1 MKRIKEYVVD
11 TVICAMLTS
20 PIIVPTFITYFVAYR
35 SGFAQAYNE
44 TVQRNVQRILDTK
57 YDWIKY
63 SGTHYGI
70 FGIPI
75 SPSDKLRKLRSVE
88 ELRFKQKLLGEIIE
102 LSRGHEMHTGKQIQR
117 DLEEITEYLKNR

>member
-1 MKRIKEYVVD
+1 MKRIKEYDVD

-20 PIIVPTFITYFVAYR
+20 SIIVPTFITYFVAYR

-63 SGTHYGI
+63 
-70 FGIPI
+70 FGYAFHLKEEPLGSQKVLDIRGREIAGRWGSHAFFHDAFPEGF
-75 SPSDKLRKLRSVE
+75 PS
-88 ELRFKQKLLGEIIE
+88 
-102 LSRGHEMHTGKQIQR
+102 H
-117 DLEEITEYLKNR
+117 